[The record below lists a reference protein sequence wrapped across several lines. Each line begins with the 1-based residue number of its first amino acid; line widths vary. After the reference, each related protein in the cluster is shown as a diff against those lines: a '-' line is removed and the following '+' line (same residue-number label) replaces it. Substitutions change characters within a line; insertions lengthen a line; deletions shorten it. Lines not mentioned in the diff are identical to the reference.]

1 MTTMQREF
9 SDDAHTYISAAAAAT
24 EDYAGGG
31 CPKGY
36 FMPTYAI
43 YLLTSTS
50 IPRSF
55 TIAIHPW
62 LLAEGGRIWSFI
74 SEGTDS
80 LEEEQIPILFVEMCY
95 YVMILV

>member
-31 CPKGY
+31 CLKGY

-43 YLLTSTS
+43 YEYS
-50 IPRSF
+50 PRRPSQG
-55 TIAIHPW
+55 P
-62 LLAEGGRIWSFI
+62 
-74 SEGTDS
+74 
-80 LEEEQIPILFVEMCY
+80 
-95 YVMILV
+95 